1 VVLVVFST
9 IRFKGESDMRQSWQD
24 WDRSADKGPFS
35 LLLRAM
41 IGLIILGVIVGVI
54 GYSLGWFG
62 EAGKV
67 AQDEFGPKAV
77 LLKYEWF
84 KDTAAQLEKK
94 QADIAVFERRIKQQ
108 DEAYKGTSRKDWPRD
123 EREQRSVWESEVSG
137 VKASYNGLAADYN
150 SQMAKFNWRF
160 ANVGELPKGA
170 ENPLPREFKSYV
182 SQ

>member
-1 VVLVVFST
+1 
-9 IRFKGESDMRQSWQD
+9 MRQSWQD